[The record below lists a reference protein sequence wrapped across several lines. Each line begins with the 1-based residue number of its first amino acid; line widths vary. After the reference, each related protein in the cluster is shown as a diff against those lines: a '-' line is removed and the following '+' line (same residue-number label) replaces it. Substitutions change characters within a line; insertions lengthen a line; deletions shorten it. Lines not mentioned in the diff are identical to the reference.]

1 MGIVHLKENQTKKQQ
16 INIKLIKKCIK
27 YLIEN
32 NLPVNLSQ
40 VSRVSYILADINK
53 NEKGLTTAAL
63 SKNKLYKNLI
73 EQAALKQKKTLEEL
87 TAVEYEIPKADLRVQ
102 LHNQKIENEKLKL
115 ELKILKDQLSKV
127 EILKLNSIPQ
137 DKTIE
142 ECRELKQNY
151 LKVKSAL
158 VGILDKLF
166 QEKIAEVKDNK
177 VVLAYFNDELLD
189 FPFYEKLKEE

>member
-73 EQAALKQKKTLEEL
+73 EQVALKQKKTLEEL

>member
-1 MGIVHLKENQTKKQQ
+1 VGIVHLKENQTKKQQ